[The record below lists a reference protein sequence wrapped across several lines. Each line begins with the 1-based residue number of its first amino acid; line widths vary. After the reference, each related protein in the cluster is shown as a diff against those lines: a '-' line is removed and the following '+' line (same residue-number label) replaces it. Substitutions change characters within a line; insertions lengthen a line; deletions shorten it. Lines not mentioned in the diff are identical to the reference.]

1 MAADK
6 RLYLGFDFSTQQVT
20 FHWLAIINLTKV
32 KACPSSGKVVI
43 TAAPGI
49 GYSAATGS
57 GAQAALKWWCLQWE
71 QRSRA
76 KIPGNQLG

>member
-1 MAADK
+1 MGVLSGAKKCHLNQDRPDSTK
-6 RLYLGFDFSTQQVT
+6 NVPFS
-20 FHWLAIINLTKV
+20 

-43 TAAPGI
+43 TVAPGI
-49 GYSAATGS
+49 GFSAATGS